1 MDARSNR
8 RQVFNAGIR
17 TLGKPVAVCTEE
29 SWLDLLKP
37 ERERLADLQAA
48 QDGALST
55 DDETEGLLLALGE
68 AVEQRDRNLA
78 GHCERLSYIAV
89 AMGVVMRLERTSLLA
104 LYRGGYLHDVGKVGI
119 PDSILFNP
127 GPLTAEEWV
136 IMRSHT
142 ARGEE
147 ICRHLKSLRPV
158 LPIIRHHHERF
169 DGSGYPDGLRGKQIP
184 LLARVMQIADIYDAL
199 TSPRSYKRA
208 YSPAK
213 ALETIREETD
223 RGWRDPQIVELFLR
237 LHKVIS
243 KYTWHSRR
251 NRPQPGSPT
260 GIADHP
266 ARVPGAFG
274 GMSVAPASAGCSSG
288 TAAKPGRSPDCRPS
302 PL

>member
-1 MDARSNR
+1 MDARSNGR
-8 RQVFNAGIR
+8 HVSHAGMR

-37 ERERLADLQAA
+37 ERERLAELDAA
-48 QDGALST
+48 HDGGFSI
-55 DDETEGLLLALGE
+55 DNETEGLLLALGE
-68 AVEQRDRNLA
+68 AVEQRDHNMA
-78 GHCERLSYIAV
+78 GHCERMSCIAV
-89 AMGVVMRLERTSLLA
+89 AMGVVMGLERTSLLA

-127 GPLTAEEWV
+127 GPLTADEWV

-142 ARGEE
+142 TRGEE

-199 TSPRSYKRA
+199 TSRRCYKPA

-213 ALETIREETD
+213 ALKIILEETD
-223 RGWRDPQIVELFLR
+223 HGWRDPRVVDLFLR
-237 LHKVIS
+237 LHKDVIS
-243 KYTWHSRR
+243 KDICPAAEIGRSLEALRASLSNLR
-251 NRPQPGSPT
+251 EFP
-260 GIADHP
+260 AD
-266 ARVPGAFG
+266 
-274 GMSVAPASAGCSSG
+274 SVA
-288 TAAKPGRSPDCRPS
+288 
-302 PL
+302 